1 MHICPADGPADW
13 QRHHAALRELVADEE
28 SPAEVLP
35 GFTVHG
41 MDVGKW
47 LARQR
52 KPEVWAALAEG
63 QRERLEAVG
72 VTPLPVTV
80 LPEAPTRAPAEP
92 GMPTGSSTA
101 PASAFERGRCRPGA
115 VKPARTP

>member
-1 MHICPADGPADW
+1 
-13 QRHHAALRELVADEE
+13 
-28 SPAEVLP
+28 
-35 GFTVHG
+35 

-52 KPEVWAALAEG
+52 KPEVWATLAEG

-80 LPEAPTRAPAEP
+80 LPEVPTRAPVEP
-92 GMPTGSSTA
+92 GVPTGSSTA
-101 PASAFERGRCRPGA
+101 PVSAFERGVARPWRSTR
-115 VKPARTP
+115 PARAL